1 MPNIIKTCM
10 TKVYNDVQS
19 NIITRVKNLPQ
30 MSINWDKKWQMHC
43 MQTDY
48 NSAFKRALCSES
60 HWNMDPPEKYWTW
73 KKHIKITSR
82 MILCLW
88 NVYMEFIEKVDEN
101 DNLFLFLSYLSTLLS
116 RVHPVLGIQWIFNVN
131 LLADCSSEAIY
142 KTMGNPKA

>member
-1 MPNIIKTCM
+1 MPNRIKN
-10 TKVYNDVQS
+10 VYDKKCTGMCKA
-19 NIITRVKNLPQ
+19 ILFTRAKKLPQ

-48 NSAFKRALCSES
+48 NSALERALSS
-60 HWNMDPPEKYWTW
+60 DRYWNMDPSEKYCTW
-73 KKHIKITSR
+73 KKHIKITNC

-101 DNLFLFLSYLSTLLS
+101 YNLFLFLSYPSTHFS

-142 KTMGNPKA
+142 I